1 MKTKNGVT
9 IAVLVITIIVLLIL
23 TSVTVITGTEE
34 YNKAK
39 LVKLQAEMSQIEVLM
54 NNYYTRKS
62 GNIQFEQVSMDVS
75 TLDEKSLLQFN
86 EETIEGNKITMY
98 VIDLYEI
105 DAEESTYGTGKL
117 GDTDRYLYST
127 KTGKVYYE
135 KGLKVGNTTY
145 FRVNNVS
152 E

>member
-1 MKTKNGVT
+1 MKTKKGIT
-9 IAVLVITIIVLLIL
+9 LAILVITIIVLVIL
-23 TSVTVITGTEE
+23 TTVTVTTGTKE

-39 LVKLQAEMSQIEVLM
+39 LVKLQSEMSQIELLM
-54 NNYYTRKS
+54 NNYVTRKS
-62 GNIQFEQVSMDVS
+62 GDIQFSKINLDVS
-75 TLDEKSLLQFN
+75 NMEDTSLTQFSD
-86 EETIEGNKITMY
+86 ETITGTTIEMY

-117 GDTDRYLYST
+117 GDTDRYLYSA

-135 KGLKVGNTTY
+135 KGLKVGSITY
-145 FRVNNVS
+145 HRVNNIN